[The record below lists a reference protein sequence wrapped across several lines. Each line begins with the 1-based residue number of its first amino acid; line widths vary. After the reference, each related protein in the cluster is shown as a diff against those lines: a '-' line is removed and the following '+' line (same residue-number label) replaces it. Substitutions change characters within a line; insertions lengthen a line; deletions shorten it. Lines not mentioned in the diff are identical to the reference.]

1 MKLVVAIV
9 AVVTTEKPETHFP
22 GTAVRAMLS
31 LWLECSARGTPPV
44 QITINQ
50 NGK

>member
-9 AVVTTEKPETHFP
+9 AVTTEKPETHFP

-31 LWLECSARGTPPV
+31 LWLESSARGTPPI

-50 NGK
+50 NDK